1 MISGTAGRP
10 SGDRVFSL
18 KSTDHPKAV
27 EVSVVHDAA
36 DVEAL
41 SGLSRFRAGFYE
53 CLTARAD
60 ALFELAD
67 AAICTDGPV
76 TSLGGAVAGAG
87 VPPWSR
93 CAV

>member
-1 MISGTAGRP
+1 LVVFRTAGRP

-18 KSTDHPKAV
+18 KSADRPKAV
-27 EVSVVHDAA
+27 EVSVVHGAA

-67 AAICTDGPV
+67 GAPR
-76 TSLGGAVAGAG
+76 GAV
-87 VPPWSR
+87 VPDGGERPSI
-93 CAV
+93 APPS